1 MTALYIILAIVLFFA
16 LILSLRVQLYIRQT
30 DELRLRAGVGPVV
43 ITLSPKKEKKIKLSD
58 FTPKK
63 HAKRLLKDKKKAEK
77 KAAKT
82 TLKSEKKKQNALS
95 AEVKKAEDAA
105 HGDAASK
112 ISGVIEII
120 KFIFE
125 EFPRLASYLRTEI
138 KMLSITVGGKDAADC
153 AKKYGAICALTSCLI
168 ELLDN
173 KTVLK
178 KMRQDAVSV
187 NADFLSEKTKI
198 QIDVSLKISIFS
210 IFRVGLHTLKWLISQ
225 KVKKSNIN

>member
-16 LILSLRVQLYIRQT
+16 LLLSLRVQLYIRQT

-43 ITLSPKKEKKIKLSD
+43 ITLTPKKQKKVKLSD

-77 KAAKT
+77 KAAKKAKRAESKKKT
-82 TLKSEKKKQNALS
+82 TLSD
-95 AEVKKAEDAA
+95 EVKKAEKSSSGNAEN
-105 HGDAASK
+105 K
-112 ISGVIEII
+112 ISAVLDII

-125 EFPRLASYLRTEI
+125 EFPRLASYMRTEI
-138 KMLSITVGGKDAADC
+138 KMLSISVGGKDAADC
-153 AKKYGAICALTSCLI
+153 ATKYGAICALTSCLI

-173 KTVLK
+173 KTMLK
-178 KMRQDAVSV
+178 KMRSDAVSV

-198 QIDVSLKISIFS
+198 MIDVSLKISIFS
-210 IFRVGLHTLKWLISQ
+210 ILKVGFHTIKWLISQ
-225 KVKKSNIN
+225 KLKKSKKY